1 MTDIADAA
9 VRARALAPEQSF
21 IVGAPAGSGKTTLL
35 TQRFLRLLSL
45 VEQPESIVAITFTR
59 KAAEEM
65 RSRVLAALRAA
76 RDGAPDLDSVTK
88 TWAEAALAASDAGGW
103 RLLDNPRRLR
113 MQTIDSLA
121 AAIARRGPL
130 LSGLAGDVAMLDDA
144 RPVYEQ
150 AARAA
155 IAELGAADVWTA
167 AVKTLLAHLDN
178 NWERLERLL
187 AEMLGRRD
195 QWLRF
200 VIETPTR
207 VSFERALARA
217 VTAELRGFAA
227 ALPAHCAADIV
238 QLATFAGTNVQLLRA
253 DDERALL
260 AGMRALPGY
269 DVAELPRWRALAQLF
284 LTGAGKWR
292 QRVTVN
298 EGFSNKA
305 DGFAEHKALFFTLV
319 DELQAA
325 PGALEALQRIRELP
339 DPAYTDTDWSCLDA
353 LFSVLKLAAAQLQ
366 LEFDQAGAVDFAQVG
381 QAAAA
386 ALGGLQAPSELQLAL
401 DYQVQHLLVD
411 EFQDTSI
418 AQFELIDRLVDG
430 WGPHDGRSLFLVG
443 DPMQSIYRFRQ
454 ADVSLFVDTAGA
466 ERLGSVPLESLQLTT
481 NFRAQAGLIEWLNE
495 TVATLRESSGGP
507 FAALPELVAA
517 RPPDGR
523 DAVRV
528 HGVVADEETDEM
540 DTVVELVNASL
551 ASEPQ
556 RRIGILVRSRTHLGR
571 LGEKLMTAGVAVV
584 ASDIDELGTQPVVLD
599 LVALTRALLH
609 VEDRTAWLAILRA
622 PWCGLT
628 LRDLTGLFEDA
639 RTVSVP
645 DRLREVV
652 RTGASSIA
660 AEDRLVRFVAT
671 IERFLP
677 LAGRAAVAELVEAA
691 WLALDGPSC
700 YPAQDLRHAARYF
713 DLLTVNA
720 ERIDVL
726 SAQRLAGLLDREYV
740 APPAQAAA
748 VVEIMTIHAAKGLEF
763 DVVIMPGLGRRPR
776 APSRQL
782 LEWRAHHTTAGT
794 ELLFAPIEAT
804 GASNA
809 PINDFLRA
817 AEQREADDEA
827 HRLLYVAMTR
837 AREALHLVGTV
848 KRADD
853 DTLLLPPTGS
863 FYRMLWPAVSEQI
876 SLVDN
881 VPAVPASV
889 PPQRQQ
895 IRRIANPGPAMLA
908 GAGATD
914 SAQLSGRLGLEFS
927 WASPLAKHIGT
938 VTHAVLQ
945 RISIE
950 GPAAWTPA
958 RVADLGPAIERRLRA
973 VGVAPDEID
982 DARSRILDAIGHAL
996 GSERGRWILSDEH
1009 SDCHS
1014 EYALTALTHEHAV
1027 NVVIDRTFIDSDG
1040 QRWIIDFKT
1049 GTHAGGSPEAFIAS
1063 EVERYRPQLER
1074 YAALMRRRE
1083 TCAIRLGLFFPLLD
1097 EWREWAYGDTA
1108 PAADTGTNVEA
1119 SPRER

>member
-1 MTDIADAA
+1 MTEIADAA

-65 RSRVLAALRAA
+65 RSRVLAALRSV
-76 RDGAPDLDSVTK
+76 RDGATDLDPVTR

-130 LSGLAGDVAMLDDA
+130 LSGFAGNVAMLDDA

-155 IAELGAADVWTA
+155 IAELGAADVWSA
-167 AVKTLLAHLDN
+167 AVETLLAHLDN
-178 NWERLERLL
+178 NWERLESLL

-207 VSFERALARA
+207 VSFERALTRA

-227 ALPAHCAADIV
+227 ALPSHCAADIV
-238 QLATFAGTNVQLLRA
+238 RLATFAGTNIQLLRP
-253 DDERALL
+253 DDQRALL
-260 AGMRALPGY
+260 AGMRALPGFEI
-269 DVAELPRWRALAQLF
+269 AALPLWRALTQVF
-284 LTGAGKWR
+284 LTGEGKWR
-292 QRVTVN
+292 RRVTVN

-305 DGFAEHKALFFTLV
+305 AGFDEHKALFFSLV
-319 DELQAA
+319 DELQTA
-325 PGALEALQRIRELP
+325 PGALEALGRIRELP
-339 DPAYTDTDWSCLDA
+339 DPAYTESDWACLDA

-366 LEFDQAGAVDFAQVG
+366 LEFDHAGAVDFAQVG

-386 ALGGLQAPSELQLAL
+386 ALGGLQAPSELQLVL
-401 DYQVQHLLVD
+401 DYQLQHLLVD

-418 AQFELIDRLVDG
+418 AQFELIERLVDG
-430 WGPHDGRSLFLVG
+430 WGPDDGRSLFLVG
-443 DPMQSIYRFRQ
+443 DPMQSIYRFRE
-454 ADVSLFVDTAGA
+454 ADVSLFVDTAAAG
-466 ERLGSVPLESLQLTT
+466 RLGSVPLESLQLTT
-481 NFRAQAGLIEWLNE
+481 NFRAQAGLIEWLND
-495 TVATLRESSGGP
+495 TVATLREVSGGP
-507 FAALPELVAA
+507 FAALPRLVAA
-517 RPPDGR
+517 RPPAGR

-528 HGVVADEETDEM
+528 HGVVADEAADEM
-540 DTVVELVNASL
+540 DTVVNLVNASV
-551 ASEPQ
+551 AAEPG

-571 LGEKLMTAGVAVV
+571 LGEKLMNAGVAVV
-584 ASDIDELGTQPVVLD
+584 ASDIDALGTQAIVLD

-609 VEDRTAWLAILRA
+609 LEDRTAWLAILRA

-628 LRDLTGLFEDA
+628 LRELTGLFEDA
-639 RTVSVP
+639 RTVSVLE
-645 DRLREVV
+645 RLRETV
-652 RTGASSIA
+652 RAGDCDVAR
-660 AEDRLVRFVAT
+660 EDRLLSLLAT
-671 IERFLP
+671 IERYLP
-677 LAGRAAVAELVEAA
+677 LAGREPVADLVEAA

-713 DLLTVNA
+713 DLLTLNA
-720 ERIDVL
+720 DRIDVL

-776 APSRQL
+776 AQSRRL
-782 LEWRAHHTTAGT
+782 LEWRAHHTAAGT

-804 GASNA
+804 GASST
-809 PINDFLRA
+809 PINGFLRA
-817 AEQREADDEA
+817 AEQREAHDEA
-827 HRLLYVAMTR
+827 HRLLYVALTR
-837 AREALHLVGTV
+837 AREVLHLVGSV
-848 KRADD
+848 KRDD
-853 DTLLLPPTGS
+853 DDALAPPPSGS
-863 FYRMLWPAVSEQI
+863 FYRMLWPSVCDQI
-876 SLVDN
+876 SRVEEAT
-881 VPAVPASV
+881 AVPAPAAS
-889 PPQRQQ
+889 QRQQ
-895 IRRIANPGPAMLA
+895 LRRIANPAPALLSTP
-908 GAGATD
+908 GAAD
-914 SAQLSGRLGLEFS
+914 SVLLSGRFGLEFS

-945 RISIE
+945 RISGE
-950 GPAAWTPA
+950 GPAAWPA
-958 RVADLGPAIERRLRA
+958 MRVAELAPAIERRLRA
-973 VGVAPDEID
+973 VGVAPGAIGG
-982 DARSRILDAIGHAL
+982 ARTRILDAIGHAL

-1009 SDCHS
+1009 ADCHS
-1014 EYALTALTHEHAV
+1014 EYALTSLTQGHAV
-1027 NVVIDRTFIDSDG
+1027 NVVIDRTFIDRDG
-1040 QRWIIDFKT
+1040 RRWIIDFKT
-1049 GTHAGGSPEAFIAS
+1049 GIHAGGSPDAFIDS

-1097 EWREWAYGDTA
+1097 EWREWGYDD
-1108 PAADTGTNVEA
+1108 AATESGTGTKV
-1119 SPRER
+1119 